1 MSTTSY
7 TGAKEKMFNFAI
19 VGEIEELE
27 YGPVQS
33 SYPYTGK
40 QESGRVLLLNAS
52 VVMNASALVVL
63 ITPQLMKVLA
73 DVEREKVKNLSLL
86 PVTTK

>member
-1 MSTTSY
+1 
-7 TGAKEKMFNFAI
+7 MFNFAI

-27 YGPVQS
+27 YGPVQRS
-33 SYPYTGK
+33 HPYTGK

-52 VVMNASALVVL
+52 IVMNASALVVL